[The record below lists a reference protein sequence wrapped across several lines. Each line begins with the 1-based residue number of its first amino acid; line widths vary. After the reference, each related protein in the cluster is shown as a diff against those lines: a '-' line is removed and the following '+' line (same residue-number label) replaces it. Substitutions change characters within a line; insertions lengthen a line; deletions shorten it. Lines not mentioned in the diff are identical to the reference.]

1 MKSVCNQVS
10 ATQSQMIVLFG
21 IIIIL
26 IFEGLTGLHN
36 VNARHWWELMCTNGG
51 KLQAAAELEVAT
63 ALETVQKSYS
73 AVS

>member
-1 MKSVCNQVS
+1 
-10 ATQSQMIVLFG
+10 MIVLFG

-36 VNARHWWELMCTNGG
+36 LNARHWWQLTCKNGG

-63 ALETVQKSYS
+63 ALDTVRNIFLLCS
-73 AVS
+73 